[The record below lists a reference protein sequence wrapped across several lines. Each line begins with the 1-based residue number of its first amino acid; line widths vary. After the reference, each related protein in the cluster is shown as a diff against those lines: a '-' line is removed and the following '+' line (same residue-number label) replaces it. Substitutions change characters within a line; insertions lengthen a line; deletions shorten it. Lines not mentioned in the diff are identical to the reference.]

1 MRIKNDFQLICNNLN
16 QCKKECYCNPIV
28 CSRAFLRSYVKN
40 DLDLLMKIKVEA
52 EEYDNGNIFKNNQI
66 SILMCFIATS
76 SLVLNMEKEMGNTVL
91 VVVEIQVFLA
101 VLVFLMILASEKLDK
116 IQRWRKYILVAIDEI
131 EKEIREN
138 AEGETFG
145 FTGISYSKKSHN
157 ISHEIS

>member
-52 EEYDNGNIFKNNQI
+52 EEYDNGNIFKNNKI

-76 SLVLNMEKEMGNTVL
+76 SLVLNMEEEMGNTVL

-131 EKEIREN
+131 EKEIS
-138 AEGETFG
+138 AEGETEG
-145 FTGISYSKKSHN
+145 GQTPLRKA
-157 ISHEIS
+157 

>member
-1 MRIKNDFQLICNNLN
+1 MRIKNYFQLICNNLN
-16 QCKKECYCNPIV
+16 KCKKECYCNPIV

-52 EEYDNGNIFKNNQI
+52 EEYDNGNIFKNNKI

-76 SLVLNMEKEMGNTVL
+76 SLVLNMEEEMGNTVL

-138 AEGETFG
+138 AEGETEG
-145 FTGISYSKKSHN
+145 GQTPLRKA
-157 ISHEIS
+157 

>member
-1 MRIKNDFQLICNNLN
+1 MRIKNDFQLICNNFN

-52 EEYDNGNIFKNNQI
+52 EEYDNGNIFKNNKI

-76 SLVLNMEKEMGNTVL
+76 SLVLNMEEEMGNTVL

-138 AEGETFG
+138 AEGETEG
-145 FTGISYSKKSHN
+145 GQTPLRKA
-157 ISHEIS
+157 

>member
-52 EEYDNGNIFKNNQI
+52 EEYDNGNIFKNNKI

-76 SLVLNMEKEMGNTVL
+76 SLVLNMEEEMGNTVL

-116 IQRWRKYILVAIDEI
+116 IQRWRKYILVAIDERKKL
-131 EKEIREN
+131 ERMLKERLK
-138 AEGETFG
+138 GVRP
-145 FTGISYSKKSHN
+145 H
-157 ISHEIS
+157 

>member
-52 EEYDNGNIFKNNQI
+52 EEYDNGNIFKNNKI

-76 SLVLNMEKEMGNTVL
+76 SLVLNMEEEMGNTVL

-138 AEGETFG
+138 AEGETEG
-145 FTGISYSKKSHN
+145 DQTPLRKA
-157 ISHEIS
+157 

>member
-1 MRIKNDFQLICNNLN
+1 
-16 QCKKECYCNPIV
+16 
-28 CSRAFLRSYVKN
+28 
-40 DLDLLMKIKVEA
+40 MKIKVEA
-52 EEYDNGNIFKNNQI
+52 EEYDNGNIFKNNKI

-76 SLVLNMEKEMGNTVL
+76 SLVLNMEEEMGNTVL

-138 AEGETFG
+138 AEGETEG
-145 FTGISYSKKSHN
+145 GQTPLRKA
-157 ISHEIS
+157 

>member
-138 AEGETFG
+138 AERETEG
-145 FTGISYSKKSHN
+145 GQTPLRKA
-157 ISHEIS
+157 

>member
-52 EEYDNGNIFKNNQI
+52 EEYDNGNIFKNNKR

-76 SLVLNMEKEMGNTVL
+76 SLVLNMEEEMGNTVL

-138 AEGETFG
+138 AEGETEG
-145 FTGISYSKKSHN
+145 GQTPLRKA
-157 ISHEIS
+157 

>member
-52 EEYDNGNIFKNNQI
+52 EEYDNGNIFKNNKI

-76 SLVLNMEKEMGNTVL
+76 SLVLNMEEEMRNTS
-91 VVVEIQVFLA
+91 F
-101 VLVFLMILASEKLDK
+101 
-116 IQRWRKYILVAIDEI
+116 
-131 EKEIREN
+131 
-138 AEGETFG
+138 FG
-145 FTGISYSKKSHN
+145 GISIFDD
-157 ISHEIS
+157 ISIGKIR